1 MSAAAEQE
9 TDQQQAKQ
17 ANLAKFLTELTDLT
31 HKYQIAISGQ
41 PVLICLERDD
51 YALQYDSDSDGNL
64 TGA

>member
-9 TDQQQAKQ
+9 TEQH
-17 ANLAKFLTELTDLT
+17 ANLARFLTELTDLT

-51 YALQYDSDSDGNL
+51 YALQYDCDAKGNL